1 MYNASGFRDR
11 QAISSKGNVRK
22 MANGTITG
30 RSRERMLYTGMAI
43 FSAAVI
49 FAGFSRT
56 YYLKALFADLPLT
69 PLVHLHGI
77 VFTCWLVLF
86 ITQTS
91 LVAAKRTDLHRRL
104 GVAGGVLAGLMIIV
118 GPMTAI
124 AAAKRGFGVPGG
136 PPPLVFLTIPLFDI
150 LVFAILVVAGL
161 YYRQRPDVHKRLML
175 LSTISI
181 LPPGIA
187 RLPFDFILATG
198 PLAFFGLADLVLLA
212 CATYDTIT
220 RRRLH
225 PAYLWGG
232 LLIIVSHPLRLAIG
246 GTGAWLTFARW
257 LTS

>member
-1 MYNASGFRDR
+1 MPSILGTAKEIPFTVRLEKMASGTVTD
-11 QAISSKGNVRK
+11 
-22 MANGTITG
+22 
-30 RSRERMLYTGMAI
+30 RSRERMFYTGMATL
-43 FSAAVI
+43 SAAVI

-56 YYLKALFADLPLT
+56 YYLKALFANLPLT
-69 PLVHLHGI
+69 PLVHLHGM

-86 ITQTS
+86 ITQTA

-104 GVAGGVLAGLMIIV
+104 GVFGAVLAGVMIVV

-136 PPPLVFLTIPLFDI
+136 PGPLVFLTIPLFDI
-150 LVFAILVVAGL
+150 LVFAILVAAGL
-161 YYRQRPDVHKRLML
+161 SYRQRPDVHKRLML
-175 LSTISI
+175 LATISI

-187 RLPFDFILATG
+187 RLPFHFILAAG

-220 RRRLH
+220 KRRLH

-232 LLIIVSHPLRLAIG
+232 LLVIVSHPLRLAIG
-246 GTGAWLTFARW
+246 GTSTWLAFARW

>member
-1 MYNASGFRDR
+1 
-11 QAISSKGNVRK
+11 

-69 PLVHLHGI
+69 PLVHLHGM
-77 VFTCWLVLF
+77 
-86 ITQTS
+86 
-91 LVAAKRTDLHRRL
+91 VAAKRTDLHRHL

-124 AAAKRGFGVPGG
+124 AAAKRGFGAPGG

-187 RLPFDFILATG
+187 RLPFDFILGTG